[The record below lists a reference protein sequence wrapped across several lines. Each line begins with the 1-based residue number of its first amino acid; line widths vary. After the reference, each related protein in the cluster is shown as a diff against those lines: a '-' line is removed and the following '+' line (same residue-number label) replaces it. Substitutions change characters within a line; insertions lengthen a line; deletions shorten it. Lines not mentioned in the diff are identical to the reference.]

1 MRRTRYR
8 YLILLLLLIPVLAE
22 GAGEFKAGFT
32 LKAQSIRDGDLV
44 STASLHFSSP
54 CMEACLLHQNG
65 IGMNA

>member
-32 LKAQSIRDGDLV
+32 LKAQSIRDGDLGKYC
-44 STASLHFSSP
+44 FSALS
-54 CMEACLLHQNG
+54 
-65 IGMNA
+65 